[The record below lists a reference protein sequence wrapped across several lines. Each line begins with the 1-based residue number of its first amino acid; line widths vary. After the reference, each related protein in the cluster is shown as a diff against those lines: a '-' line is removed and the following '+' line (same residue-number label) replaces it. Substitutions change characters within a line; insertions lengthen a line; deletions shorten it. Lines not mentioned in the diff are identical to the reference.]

1 MLIQTRTL
9 TATHAACRP
18 SRLSTRSTERRWG
31 VFCRCVRMHE
41 HHSPIPARP
50 SVHAPPLEWLILY
63 THPLARF
70 PRCDGPA
77 YLADPR
83 QNFAPSSV
91 LSYNLLLPDRGRAR
105 ATPPWVTG
113 WPGSDRYGTVRYGKC
128 WAMGACVRACV
139 RECGMCVHR
148 PGWEWHRDWRL
159 VPPGGRGQWAPTSC
173 MQQPTHP
180 RAHLFCASQISHT
193 GRPKCTAH
201 ASAELGFPRAWSR
214 FVSLIGPNRPRLT
227 IGWRAETP
235 GWGQHDAG
243 AARPCQKEEEE
254 EKGNYKDGNSSLRF

>member
-1 MLIQTRTL
+1 MLHADRPDSVLAAQNGDGECSAGVCECTNITL
-9 TATHAACRP
+9 P
-18 SRLSTRSTERRWG
+18 
-31 VFCRCVRMHE
+31 
-41 HHSPIPARP
+41 HSRP
-50 SVHAPPLEWLILY
+50 SVR
-63 THPLARF
+63 ARTAA
-70 PRCDGPA
+70 GM
-77 YLADPR
+77 ADTVHT
-83 QNFAPSSV
+83 PSRPFSSMRWAS
-91 LSYNLLLPDRGRAR
+91 LSRRSSSKIRAIVCPFVELTSARSGARAR

-227 IGWRAETP
+227 LGWRAETP
-235 GWGQHDAG
+235 GWGQHD
-243 AARPCQKEEEE
+243 RWRRT
-254 EKGNYKDGNSSLRF
+254 SM